1 LFFGLE
7 AFLPYLFSGYLSR
20 VAGLYDFQATCRPV
34 SYISG
39 YAKLVQRH
47 LGINPQVADG
57 LSDNQIREAEK
68 ILSFQ
73 LPAFFR
79 DYYRIVGNLSELNKA
94 HNVLFDITELFEDND
109 FLIFMEENQ
118 AVVYWVIKIRELAIP
133 EPEVWQQV
141 NSNPSDKWYSEE
153 MTFSYNA

>member
-1 LFFGLE
+1 M
-7 AFLPYLFSGYLSR
+7 
-20 VAGLYDFQATCRPV
+20 
-34 SYISG
+34 
-39 YAKLVQRH
+39 QRH

-141 NSNPSDKWYSEE
+141 NSNPSDEWYSEE